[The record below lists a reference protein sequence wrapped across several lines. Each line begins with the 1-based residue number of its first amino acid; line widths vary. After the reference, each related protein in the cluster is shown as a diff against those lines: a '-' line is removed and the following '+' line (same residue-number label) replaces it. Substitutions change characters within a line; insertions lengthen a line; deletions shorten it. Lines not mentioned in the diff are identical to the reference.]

1 MNERTFSND
10 AIKQI
15 AKCCSSKHI
24 CNMSTSKGDAVLADL
39 KTLEVVHTCRNILD
53 TVCFFGLLS
62 AEPVGR
68 YGRGRVSTKSR

>member
-1 MNERTFSND
+1 
-10 AIKQI
+10 
-15 AKCCSSKHI
+15 
-24 CNMSTSKGDAVLADL
+24 MSTSKGDAVLADL

-68 YGRGRVSTKSR
+68 YGRGRVSTESR